1 MSSGGLSNGVTSND
15 LLRAVREEGRHVGR
29 ARFGAAVGVAYHAV
43 GVARDDW
50 HALIVRRAVDTLF
63 EERTPAEQ
71 NVDL

>member
-1 MSSGGLSNGVTSND
+1 
-15 LLRAVREEGRHVGR
+15 VGR